1 MFWIYFRYG
10 CARLPSVFEI
20 LDRFNRCQPRCS
32 LPNTVQ
38 SARSNRIPSKTASNI
53 LIYRNVRVFT
63 ILVKFDGKLISR
75 EINFAQ
81 SCLQVPAAQT
91 SETVVKDASPNN
103 TTQTADQI
111 RSLVDE
117 HLATSLKE
125 VLPSILKE
133 ALAASNAPHILD
145 DKRDDREEED
155 PSSATS
161 PVSRLNRFYA
171 TAKECVLSEPVIE
184 IIKTAFSK
192 QLGKDIWSDLMEKYP
207 QIKGTENVLV
217 APTMETGTKEY
228 MRQKFG
234 HAKTKEL
241 LAFDEGLDE
250 KQAPFLTVARPIAT
264 ALEKLD
270 ENVFDDEGNASG
282 PDPDEIKGLL
292 EDVLVLLGNANVR
305 LNHWRQKRF
314 SEYLNDVG
322 KSWHSY

>member
-20 LDRFNRCQPRCS
+20 LDRFNRCQPRWS

-75 EINFAQ
+75 EVNFAH

-91 SETVVKDASPNN
+91 SETVVKGASPNN

-145 DKRDDREEED
+145 DR
-155 PSSATS
+155 
-161 PVSRLNRFYA
+161 N
-171 TAKECVLSEPVIE
+171 
-184 IIKTAFSK
+184 
-192 QLGKDIWSDLMEKYP
+192 
-207 QIKGTENVLV
+207 
-217 APTMETGTKEY
+217 
-228 MRQKFG
+228 
-234 HAKTKEL
+234 
-241 LAFDEGLDE
+241 
-250 KQAPFLTVARPIAT
+250 
-264 ALEKLD
+264 
-270 ENVFDDEGNASG
+270 
-282 PDPDEIKGLL
+282 
-292 EDVLVLLGNANVR
+292 
-305 LNHWRQKRF
+305 
-314 SEYLNDVG
+314 
-322 KSWHSY
+322 